1 MKKFI
6 FGFLLGGVCAGVPAY
21 FITKKMV
28 EDRCQQEVNELKAY
42 YKNKYE
48 GETSKS
54 EEEAIKNHTK
64 KVPDKPVPPEY
75 KEETMRYKSD
85 SGDDAPEEYYEED
98 PADLESPPEDR
109 APVEII
115 SQEEYDDINHEY
127 EHSCLVYY
135 TEDDQLATEEGEMID
150 NEKYLLEDAL
160 DIDNWRRNDDAKE
173 NIYVR
178 NDKISEMFEVAK
190 CFGSY
195 GDLN

>member
-6 FGFLLGGVCAGVPAY
+6 FGFLVGGFVFGIPSY
-21 FITKKMV
+21 FITKKLV

-48 GETSKS
+48 KETGKE

-64 KVPDKPVPPEY
+64 KVPDKPIPPEY
-75 KEETMRYKSD
+75 KELI
-85 SGDDAPEEYYEED
+85 SGYRPEDPKDAPDEYYEED

-109 APVEII
+109 PLVEII
-115 SQEEYDDINHEY
+115 SQEEYDDIDHRY
-127 EHSCLVYY
+127 EKSCLIWY
-135 TEDDQLATEEGEMID
+135 TEDEQLATEEGEMID

-160 DIDNWRRNDDAKE
+160 DVDGWRRNDDMKE
-173 NIYVR
+173 NLYVR